1 MFNFEKFN
9 KNNEIAQQ
17 ITLFANYIKKGE
29 IIDKETLKMKL
40 KECNLNIQQIKNNK
54 EIFNAIR
61 NKVKQI
67 YEPLKENLDTRL
79 IIFFIKLD
87 PETIFFFKKY
97 LGFPKKEVDDILHN
111 NYSIRFFNLLNL
123 LNDCHQDEIIF
134 YIKQI
139 VDLINNANDNFINEY
154 IENKNNSFKI
164 NSNVLLKIIKEFSEK
179 SIFKNEKINKS
190 MRYFLNI
197 TSDDVNE
204 ILRELN
210 NGNFQVGLWYI
221 KKLLPNNLSSS
232 TETKKIYDQKI
243 FNFFNFLEENNR
255 EEIIWHLNSL
265 DIKKETIDISKI
277 IISYFN
283 KNKDLIESQYLPVL
297 ETTAFVLFEKIFEMK
312 KKNEKFSDT
321 LKNALSE
328 DVSSQVKQYIL
339 NISRKNKLK
348 DIKSP
353 EIFLSLFVN
362 YLLPKIKNSEKN
374 SKKYF
379 KQSSGVEI
387 EVRNMIIGKVKFRKD
402 WAMLNMFNVE
412 KDPFE
417 CNSILYE
424 IKTQPTESTKSQ
436 GRLISALIMGGF
448 IEKDILRMSNE
459 ADYPID
465 ISTVFLKKIYEKIQN
480 EYVDFAGT
488 LGIAYASQERL
499 REERF
504 LNYEQSRIVQDK
516 TERGKGRLIKK
527 NKKLLEKLP
536 ENLSL
541 IEMRLLNLNTSIF
554 SVLFH
559 KEIFDFAFNCLGEKI
574 NGENN
579 LKINIIE
586 QMMRKNIA
594 NICQKFVEEIRE
606 FKYKYKINYEKDG
619 FKEISL
625 RQKYIEMKSEARKI
639 IKKYSLLIR
648 QEVNKFDKV

>member
-1 MFNFEKFN
+1 
-9 KNNEIAQQ
+9 
-17 ITLFANYIKKGE
+17 
-29 IIDKETLKMKL
+29 
-40 KECNLNIQQIKNNK
+40 
-54 EIFNAIR
+54 
-61 NKVKQI
+61 
-67 YEPLKENLDTRL
+67 
-79 IIFFIKLD
+79 
-87 PETIFFFKKY
+87 
-97 LGFPKKEVDDILHN
+97 
-111 NYSIRFFNLLNL
+111 
-123 LNDCHQDEIIF
+123 
-134 YIKQI
+134 
-139 VDLINNANDNFINEY
+139 
-154 IENKNNSFKI
+154 
-164 NSNVLLKIIKEFSEK
+164 
-179 SIFKNEKINKS
+179 
-190 MRYFLNI
+190 
-197 TSDDVNE
+197 
-204 ILRELN
+204 
-210 NGNFQVGLWYI
+210 
-221 KKLLPNNLSSS
+221 
-232 TETKKIYDQKI
+232 
-243 FNFFNFLEENNR
+243 
-255 EEIIWHLNSL
+255 
-265 DIKKETIDISKI
+265 
-277 IISYFN
+277 
-283 KNKDLIESQYLPVL
+283 
-297 ETTAFVLFEKIFEMK
+297 
-312 KKNEKFSDT
+312 
-321 LKNALSE
+321 
-328 DVSSQVKQYIL
+328 
-339 NISRKNKLK
+339 
-348 DIKSP
+348 
-353 EIFLSLFVN
+353 
-362 YLLPKIKNSEKN
+362 
-374 SKKYF
+374 
-379 KQSSGVEI
+379 
-387 EVRNMIIGKVKFRKD
+387 
-402 WAMLNMFNVE
+402 MFNVE